1 MKWWH
6 GAIIVGIV
14 IILSIVCIV
23 ENIAGSNERSID
35 GTVSVPDG
43 VDPAGVTAVLL
54 DSEGI
59 VSKTAVKSD
68 GSYAFDPVPEGSY
81 SVAFYS
87 ASITP
92 RCVAVSG
99 TTVDEVQLAAFTN
112 LSQVTNLGATPGTLF
127 NSSDSVEVGGFT
139 YLINKQS
146 GIALL
151 RSLGEMKAGST
162 YTVPAVIEVQEG
174 SEKVRY
180 AVSYVGVGSINESI
194 YGPNIETIKT
204 NDAPFDDD
212 AEKISNLPEYNL
224 VFEGSI
230 YISSFGLANY
240 PVDIGTRAVKY
251 PRINLSFGETVYG
264 IPSNAIKTVGSI
276 SFDGGIDVT
285 EIGIGAFTHCIG
297 LKEFSVSDNTVTI
310 GNLAFSGCKELIRVH
325 LGKAELGL
333 NVFGNVGFDKKDNRC
348 LKLADVSLGAGSP
361 YSIKTVDGVRGIYK
375 GDVLYFE
382 LHASPSTID
391 IRGTVSVPDGVDPAG
406 VTAVLLD
413 SEGIVSKTAVKSDGS
428 YAFDPVPEGSYSV
441 AFYSASITPRCVAV
455 SGTTVDE
462 VQLAAFTNLSQVTNL
477 GATPGTL
484 FNSSDSV
491 EVGGFT
497 YLINKQSGIALL
509 RSLGEMKAGSTYTVP
524 AVIEVQEGSEKVRYA
539 VSYVGVGSINESI
552 YGPNIETIKTND
564 APFDDD
570 AEKISNLPEYNL
582 VFEGSIYISSFGLAN
597 YPVDIGTRAV
607 KYPRINLSFG
617 ETVYGIPSNA
627 IKTVGSISFDGG
639 IDVTEIGIGAFTHCI
654 GLKEFSVSD
663 NTVTIGN
670 LAFSGCKELIR
681 VHLGKAELG
690 LNVFGNVGFD
700 KKDNRCLKLA
710 DVSLGAGSPYSIKTV
725 DGVRGIYKGDVL
737 YFEPLFSE
745 ISKEEE
751 HTIDGISYLLCESGS
766 VAGPVYSATVISLG
780 SVSNGAL
787 ITIPEYVTHG
797 GKSYLVSAVGKVDNI
812 FQSNGMADH
821 TNMISNDSTD
831 GLSYRIIVKGS
842 VSINDYAFAHVKKI
856 VNQAGSYYGTVNSG
870 LTEIKFDIAP
880 TYVGLYAFTDSS
892 ISSFDFSRCE
902 YIGDGAFKRSLLKS
916 ITLNEGVSIGNS
928 AFSGCVNLE
937 TVVMSGDVS
946 PSLFYGCSSLKS
958 VILDNNCTIIGPY
971 SFYKSGI
978 KSIDI
983 PATCVEIG
991 DEAFY
996 MSSIESIILPK
1007 TVNKI
1012 GNKVFYGCPEL
1023 SRVEFLIEIDSI
1035 PDEFFNNC
1043 KKLQSIILPSNCI
1056 GIGARSFANCSIQ
1069 SIDLSSIKTIGESA
1083 FVYNS
1088 MLSNVQLTN
1097 VEVIGDSAFS
1107 HCSNLKTASFSNNL
1121 TTIGASAFYNCRS
1134 LESISLPTSSIS
1146 LGKSTFEGCASL
1158 ASVSLGTL
1166 KEIPAQCFKDC
1177 SALNSIDLGN
1187 IDSIGYQ
1194 AFASSGLVE
1203 VKLPAEANLG
1213 EGVFIRCAN
1222 LKKIVFGENTPLI
1235 PAGFLSSCG
1244 SLESV
1249 VFPKGTFSIGSS
1261 AFQGTTSL
1269 SIVNHKFDMA
1279 PEDIV
1284 SKWNRNA
1291 FIDSGALQFVGPP
1304 NVDGG
1309 YYYLSLKLKGQS
1321 VDSISILSNV
1331 RGLSDCTDSKIEVEL
1346 PSDLYHIY
1354 DGGYNV
1360 QTLRS
1365 DWVKVSI
1372 SDDNQYYSTYLG
1384 ALYSKDGRILLKVP
1398 RYFDAES
1405 LLPSTEIIG
1414 QHSYYNTVISSVF
1427 IPGFVKKIDDSA
1439 FESSS
1444 IESVTF
1450 SEGLETIGD
1459 WAFYNTPIARISL
1472 SSTIT
1477 TIGNN
1482 VFSTV
1487 AQLDI
1492 PIDSK
1497 LQSVGRNAFKATG
1510 SLYIPGSL
1518 KVVGDYAFGPGIDTV
1533 YIGSGSLESLK
1544 GSTAFRDASVEANGI
1559 RFCLPV
1565 GEYEDISTF
1574 YVLGGSQNGQLAG
1587 YYVVHM
1593 GEIRELDTVLECGT
1607 FSLYFISSVG
1617 TITAKRI
1624 EISDGNQ
1631 VAFYIT
1637 SASGYTHHDLI
1648 LTIAGK
1654 QLEPQIIGSSTIY
1667 GYFIDVDK
1675 DAFIRVDERMVD
1687 KTFTI
1692 TFDSKGGTPVNDLV
1706 VGSGRTVLSSNIPIP
1721 DKDMSSFL
1729 GWYTLTEEMEWSRP
1743 IYSDLH
1749 LFAKWED
1756 AEPKVRFGS
1765 DGGIVKAEVGGKVFD
1780 TEFRTPV
1787 GSEVSFSFIPSIN
1800 NEFISWTLIQ
1810 KGVVTEEQSIN
1821 LSVIVNSDVT
1831 VSVNTRYVSVSNSPA
1846 PLIEVPF
1853 IDSASYQQYWNFGG
1867 IVDTSMSQWT
1877 GHSSVPLIVGD
1888 YVYLRIADK
1897 IYKLDMSTGTS
1908 VATNTSV
1915 NTNSYYHYLGYAYGM
1930 IFDYSNGKVYD
1941 LNLNELNHSILDEGY
1956 RSIFS
1961 SNDGIY
1967 SYTPGMKITKYSTD
1981 LSRKEW
1987 TYSSDEFNIFGQYG
2001 TTSSILFNN
2010 GYMYWISA
2018 KFSEDKRIICSLDTA
2033 TGKRCNSIELNK
2045 ISGYYLD
2052 DGWLTCYDDMLYV
2065 TAYTQGLFGSTVA
2078 DGKSGYIVSLPAYS
2092 DGTFGDPVYTF
2103 TGAAANSAF
2112 VVYNGRGY
2120 VHMGSSL
2127 MVFNVSDMS
2136 LIYSAASTFTHG
2148 GIVVNAGGANESN
2161 GYKVQ
2166 IIVVPY
2172 SPDRGLYVFSDS
2184 FGQMKGQLSIL
2195 KANTIQYSSQAV
2207 RTGSNGEL
2215 VWYTDSGHVYC
2226 VGPAKDKQYYY
2237 FVDDGER
2244 SIWVHGSGSDPS
2256 SVLRDALN
2264 NSGIAN
2270 NIVEESGIILNIW
2283 GKSGWKVAGYMP
2295 ENPMDTTGSYIWN
2308 DTSLVDKSNG
2318 SVHYYYVRL
2327 ASASENRV
2335 ADGQTLYY
2343 MSDGEVA
2350 EYNFRSNIIDKRIL
2364 GKILY
2369 RTQDIPD
2376 GVVNAIRTVDV
2387 SVQNNTAAVT
2397 FSIDTA
2403 IVENAVISVYI
2414 KFSDNTYQCVYGT
2427 ADQTQKI
2434 EMTGSDRPVSICM
2447 VVYDAMPD
2455 GSHESKNYGTM
2466 IRDLVSGDNH
2476 IEVSR

>member
-382 LHASPSTID
+382 
-391 IRGTVSVPDGVDPAG
+391 
-406 VTAVLLD
+406 
-413 SEGIVSKTAVKSDGS
+413 
-428 YAFDPVPEGSYSV
+428 
-441 AFYSASITPRCVAV
+441 
-455 SGTTVDE
+455 
-462 VQLAAFTNLSQVTNL
+462 
-477 GATPGTL
+477 
-484 FNSSDSV
+484 
-491 EVGGFT
+491 
-497 YLINKQSGIALL
+497 
-509 RSLGEMKAGSTYTVP
+509 
-524 AVIEVQEGSEKVRYA
+524 
-539 VSYVGVGSINESI
+539 
-552 YGPNIETIKTND
+552 
-564 APFDDD
+564 
-570 AEKISNLPEYNL
+570 
-582 VFEGSIYISSFGLAN
+582 
-597 YPVDIGTRAV
+597 
-607 KYPRINLSFG
+607 
-617 ETVYGIPSNA
+617 
-627 IKTVGSISFDGG
+627 
-639 IDVTEIGIGAFTHCI
+639 
-654 GLKEFSVSD
+654 
-663 NTVTIGN
+663 
-670 LAFSGCKELIR
+670 
-681 VHLGKAELG
+681 
-690 LNVFGNVGFD
+690 
-700 KKDNRCLKLA
+700 
-710 DVSLGAGSPYSIKTV
+710 
-725 DGVRGIYKGDVL
+725 
-737 YFEPLFSE
+737 PLFSE

-766 VAGPVYSATVISLG
+766 VAEPVYSATVISLG

-797 GKSYLVSAVGKVDNI
+797 GRSYLVSAVGKVDNI
-812 FQSNGMADH
+812 FHSNGMANH

-870 LTEIKFDIAP
+870 LTEIKFDTAP
-880 TYVGLYAFTDSS
+880 TYVGHYAFTDSS

-902 YIGDGAFKRSLLKS
+902 YVGDGAFKRSLLKS

-958 VILDNNCTIIGPY
+958 VILDNSCTMIGPY

-1007 TVNKI
+1007 TVKSI
-1012 GNKVFYGCPEL
+1012 GNKVFYGCSEL
-1023 SRVEFLIEIDSI
+1023 SHVEFLIEIDSI

-1088 MLSNVQLTN
+1088 MLSNAQLTT

-1107 HCSNLKTASFSNNL
+1107 YCNNLKTVSFSNNL
-1121 TTIGASAFYNCRS
+1121 KTIGASAFYNCRS

-1146 LGKSTFEGCASL
+1146 LGKSTFEGCASI

-1213 EGVFIRCAN
+1213 EGVFTRCAN
-1222 LKKIVFGENTPLI
+1222 LKKIAFGENTPLI

-1279 PEDIV
+1279 PEDII

-1309 YYYLSLKLKGQS
+1309 YYYLSLKLKDQS

-1384 ALYSKDGRILLKVP
+1384 ALYSKDGKILL
-1398 RYFDAES
+1398 
-1405 LLPSTEIIG
+1405 
-1414 QHSYYNTVISSVF
+1414 
-1427 IPGFVKKIDDSA
+1427 
-1439 FESSS
+1439 
-1444 IESVTF
+1444 
-1450 SEGLETIGD
+1450 
-1459 WAFYNTPIARISL
+1459 
-1472 SSTIT
+1472 
-1477 TIGNN
+1477 NN
-1482 VFSTV
+1482 
-1487 AQLDI
+1487 
-1492 PIDSK
+1492 
-1497 LQSVGRNAFKATG
+1497 
-1510 SLYIPGSL
+1510 
-1518 KVVGDYAFGPGIDTV
+1518 
-1533 YIGSGSLESLK
+1533 
-1544 GSTAFRDASVEANGI
+1544 
-1559 RFCLPV
+1559 
-1565 GEYEDISTF
+1565 
-1574 YVLGGSQNGQLAG
+1574 
-1587 YYVVHM
+1587 
-1593 GEIRELDTVLECGT
+1593 
-1607 FSLYFISSVG
+1607 
-1617 TITAKRI
+1617 
-1624 EISDGNQ
+1624 
-1631 VAFYIT
+1631 
-1637 SASGYTHHDLI
+1637 
-1648 LTIAGK
+1648 
-1654 QLEPQIIGSSTIY
+1654 
-1667 GYFIDVDK
+1667 
-1675 DAFIRVDERMVD
+1675 
-1687 KTFTI
+1687 
-1692 TFDSKGGTPVNDLV
+1692 
-1706 VGSGRTVLSSNIPIP
+1706 
-1721 DKDMSSFL
+1721 
-1729 GWYTLTEEMEWSRP
+1729 
-1743 IYSDLH
+1743 
-1749 LFAKWED
+1749 
-1756 AEPKVRFGS
+1756 
-1765 DGGIVKAEVGGKVFD
+1765 
-1780 TEFRTPV
+1780 
-1787 GSEVSFSFIPSIN
+1787 
-1800 NEFISWTLIQ
+1800 
-1810 KGVVTEEQSIN
+1810 
-1821 LSVIVNSDVT
+1821 
-1831 VSVNTRYVSVSNSPA
+1831 
-1846 PLIEVPF
+1846 
-1853 IDSASYQQYWNFGG
+1853 
-1867 IVDTSMSQWT
+1867 
-1877 GHSSVPLIVGD
+1877 
-1888 YVYLRIADK
+1888 
-1897 IYKLDMSTGTS
+1897 
-1908 VATNTSV
+1908 
-1915 NTNSYYHYLGYAYGM
+1915 
-1930 IFDYSNGKVYD
+1930 
-1941 LNLNELNHSILDEGY
+1941 
-1956 RSIFS
+1956 
-1961 SNDGIY
+1961 
-1967 SYTPGMKITKYSTD
+1967 
-1981 LSRKEW
+1981 
-1987 TYSSDEFNIFGQYG
+1987 
-2001 TTSSILFNN
+2001 
-2010 GYMYWISA
+2010 
-2018 KFSEDKRIICSLDTA
+2018 
-2033 TGKRCNSIELNK
+2033 
-2045 ISGYYLD
+2045 
-2052 DGWLTCYDDMLYV
+2052 
-2065 TAYTQGLFGSTVA
+2065 
-2078 DGKSGYIVSLPAYS
+2078 
-2092 DGTFGDPVYTF
+2092 
-2103 TGAAANSAF
+2103 
-2112 VVYNGRGY
+2112 
-2120 VHMGSSL
+2120 
-2127 MVFNVSDMS
+2127 
-2136 LIYSAASTFTHG
+2136 
-2148 GIVVNAGGANESN
+2148 
-2161 GYKVQ
+2161 
-2166 IIVVPY
+2166 
-2172 SPDRGLYVFSDS
+2172 
-2184 FGQMKGQLSIL
+2184 
-2195 KANTIQYSSQAV
+2195 
-2207 RTGSNGEL
+2207 
-2215 VWYTDSGHVYC
+2215 
-2226 VGPAKDKQYYY
+2226 
-2237 FVDDGER
+2237 
-2244 SIWVHGSGSDPS
+2244 
-2256 SVLRDALN
+2256 
-2264 NSGIAN
+2264 
-2270 NIVEESGIILNIW
+2270 
-2283 GKSGWKVAGYMP
+2283 
-2295 ENPMDTTGSYIWN
+2295 
-2308 DTSLVDKSNG
+2308 
-2318 SVHYYYVRL
+2318 
-2327 ASASENRV
+2327 
-2335 ADGQTLYY
+2335 
-2343 MSDGEVA
+2343 
-2350 EYNFRSNIIDKRIL
+2350 NFRVHCTLKRA
-2364 GKILY
+2364 Y
-2369 RTQDIPD
+2369 
-2376 GVVNAIRTVDV
+2376 
-2387 SVQNNTAAVT
+2387 
-2397 FSIDTA
+2397 F
-2403 IVENAVISVYI
+2403 
-2414 KFSDNTYQCVYGT
+2414 
-2427 ADQTQKI
+2427 
-2434 EMTGSDRPVSICM
+2434 
-2447 VVYDAMPD
+2447 
-2455 GSHESKNYGTM
+2455 
-2466 IRDLVSGDNH
+2466 
-2476 IEVSR
+2476 

>member
-35 GTVSVPDG
+35 
-43 VDPAGVTAVLL
+43 
-54 DSEGI
+54 
-59 VSKTAVKSD
+59 
-68 GSYAFDPVPEGSY
+68 
-81 SVAFYS
+81 
-87 ASITP
+87 
-92 RCVAVSG
+92 
-99 TTVDEVQLAAFTN
+99 
-112 LSQVTNLGATPGTLF
+112 
-127 NSSDSVEVGGFT
+127 
-139 YLINKQS
+139 
-146 GIALL
+146 
-151 RSLGEMKAGST
+151 
-162 YTVPAVIEVQEG
+162 
-174 SEKVRY
+174 
-180 AVSYVGVGSINESI
+180 
-194 YGPNIETIKT
+194 
-204 NDAPFDDD
+204 
-212 AEKISNLPEYNL
+212 
-224 VFEGSI
+224 
-230 YISSFGLANY
+230 
-240 PVDIGTRAVKY
+240 
-251 PRINLSFGETVYG
+251 
-264 IPSNAIKTVGSI
+264 
-276 SFDGGIDVT
+276 
-285 EIGIGAFTHCIG
+285 
-297 LKEFSVSDNTVTI
+297 
-310 GNLAFSGCKELIRVH
+310 
-325 LGKAELGL
+325 
-333 NVFGNVGFDKKDNRC
+333 
-348 LKLADVSLGAGSP
+348 
-361 YSIKTVDGVRGIYK
+361 
-375 GDVLYFE
+375 
-382 LHASPSTID
+382 
-391 IRGTVSVPDGVDPAG
+391 GTVSVPDGVDPAG